1 MERILPNFCII
12 LFLLAGVFHLQAQ
25 VPQKFNYQAIARNAN
40 GAILPNQNIK
50 ARFSIRNG
58 SGAGSIIFQETK
70 SFTTNQFGLFTH
82 QVGTGDSIQGN
93 IAGVNW
99 VSNSKFLQVE
109 IDPAGGNNFTDLGA
123 AELVSVPYALHA
135 GNSGSVNGTVN
146 YLAKFTP
153 NGTTAG
159 NSLVFDN
166 GSQVLVGTTV
176 VPSASPKFTVNQ
188 TGVGAAG
195 YFNIGNA
202 GSSSNALFAQTNGT
216 GFALETGTGD
226 VHITN
231 DLGIGTTSPQS
242 KLHISTN
249 SASGIGAYIENTVA
263 GNGASLGF
271 IINSGGAVSVGG
283 AGYSS
288 INNELGIV
296 SNNRDVALRASS
308 GYIKIN
314 NGSGNVGV
322 NTATPNSTLQV
333 SGSLAVGVGSASSIG
348 TSAGTGTLL
357 TGTSTFILLNPVN
370 ANSYFRLPQASTC
383 TGRMYIL
390 YNVGANTAILE
401 RTGTDTFIGA
411 TGSVGTVVAMPFNA
425 IGKMAHL
432 ISDGNNWIV
441 GFYN

>member
-1 MERILPNFCII
+1 MKNLSGTLFIVSCLMSTILCM
-12 LFLLAGVFHLQAQ
+12 QAQ
-25 VPQKFNYQAIARNAN
+25 VPQKFNYQAVARN
-40 GAILPNQNIK
+40 GAGTVLSNQNIS
-50 ARFSIRNG
+50 ARFSLRDQTSTG
-58 SGAGSIIFQETK
+58 SVIYQETQN
-70 SFTTNQFGLFTH
+70 FTTNQFGLFTH
-82 QVGTGDSIQGN
+82 QVGAGSTLQGMFSSINWGN
-93 IAGVNW
+93 G
-99 VSNSKFLQVE
+99 SKFLEVE
-109 IDPAGGNNFTDLGA
+109 IDPAGGSNYTSLGA

-159 NSLVFDN
+159 NSIVFDN

-195 YFNIGNA
+195 YFNIGNS

-216 GFALETGTGD
+216 GFALETGTGN
-226 VHITN
+226 VHIAN

-242 KLHISTN
+242 KLHITTN
-249 SASGIGAYIENTVA
+249 SASGTGAYIENTVA

-283 AGYSS
+283 VGYSS

-308 GYIKIN
+308 GYVKIN

-322 NTATPNSTLQV
+322 NTATANSTLQV
-333 SGSLAVGVGSASSIG
+333 SGSLAVGVGSANSIG
-348 TSAGTGTLL
+348 TSIGTGTLL
-357 TGTSTFILLNPVN
+357 TSTASFILLNPVN
-370 ANSYFRLPQASTC
+370 PNSYFRLPAASTC
-383 TGRMYIL
+383 TGRMYVL

-401 RTGTDTFIGA
+401 RTGTDSFISA

-425 IGKMAHL
+425 VGKMAHL
-432 ISDGNNWIV
+432 ISDGTNWIV

>member
-12 LFLLAGVFHLQAQ
+12 LFLLAGVFHSQAQ

-58 SGAGSIIFQETK
+58 SGAGSIIFQETR

-135 GNSGSVNGTVN
+135 GNSGSINGTVN

-216 GFALETGTGD
+216 GFALETGTGN

-249 SASGIGAYIENTVA
+249 SASGTGAYIENTVA

-271 IINSGGAVSVGG
+271 IVNSGGAVSVGG
-283 AGYSS
+283 VGYSS

-296 SNNRDVALRASS
+296 SSNRDVALRANS

-322 NTATPNSTLQV
+322 NTATPSSTLQI

-383 TGRMYIL
+383 AGRMYIL

-425 IGKMAHL
+425 VGKMAHL